1 MQLLAST
8 HEEVDSFL
16 NTFEERYATLTASL
30 EKEKID
36 VAEIAKCDPGTLD
49 EVKGTV
55 VEQQ

>member
-16 NTFEERYATLTASL
+16 TTFEERYATLTACL
-30 EKEKID
+30 EKEKSE
-36 VAEIAKCDPGTLD
+36 VAEIAKCDPDALE

-55 VEQQ
+55 IEQQ